1 MSNSE
6 RVPDFLSTSFSF
18 LVRFGGAKLHIFF
31 STTKYF
37 LIFFKNIFSPLF
49 PWNQFHAFPRNKFLV
64 YILLHPQL
72 LKKRDAKST
81 QPFCI
86 FQMFWE
92 KLLITSFNVKKS
104 FVLKLS
110 LFLNVNLRLVPVS
123 SEIEREL
130 YYMNIIFNIKC
141 QA

>member
-49 PWNQFHAFPRNKFLV
+49 PWNQFHAFPRNKFLI

-72 LKKRDAKST
+72 LKKREAKST

-86 FQMFWE
+86 FQMFW
-92 KLLITSFNVKKS
+92 V
-104 FVLKLS
+104 
-110 LFLNVNLRLVPVS
+110 
-123 SEIEREL
+123 
-130 YYMNIIFNIKC
+130 IFNYYFKTLENQYHCGIQNDFKIIISLLLPLLTRSYGLKKTWFKSSNHF
-141 QA
+141 